1 MIKTPRLNAI
11 LPLKIMVGP
20 EAQTHFATTLDIS
33 ASGARVILPLAPDPG
48 SDIVLEY
55 KKNRVRAV
63 VVWSRPMCRGSR
75 DHQVGM
81 RLLDDGQRFWLVEL
95 APRAQVLS
103 SQGRG
108 ETLRS
113 LRESRQRD
121 QA

>member
-11 LPLKIMVGP
+11 LPLKIMVGTD
-20 EAQTHFATTLDIS
+20 AQTHFATTLDIS
-33 ASGARVILPLAPDPG
+33 ASGARVILPLALDPG
-48 SDIVLEY
+48 CGMVLEY

-63 VVWSRPMCRGSR
+63 VVWSRPMRRGSR
-75 DHQVGM
+75 DHQIGM

-95 APRAQVLS
+95 APKAHVLS
-103 SQGRG
+103 SEGRG

-113 LRESRQRD
+113 LRESRRD